1 LRGLSS
7 YLDRVKFSFS
17 TKGITYPKVCDYGKH
32 KELAGYA
39 LTPSTDWD
47 RYERQLEYCMNHNL
61 PFQVATH
68 YWELEGELKDKFYGF
83 IDKAIDN
90 DMKSKFLKELLK

>member
-1 LRGLSS
+1 
-7 YLDRVKFSFS
+7 
-17 TKGITYPKVCDYGKH
+17 
-32 KELAGYA
+32 
-39 LTPSTDWD
+39 
-47 RYERQLEYCMNHNL
+47 MNHNL